1 MYVGRRMMRK
11 ELVTLAQ
18 MNNGMVSSGEA
29 TAAGIARRELSQ
41 AVERGELARIARGV
55 YSLPDAWEDEFA
67 LAQHRFTRGVFSHET
82 ALYLHGLT
90 DRAPDAMAMTFP
102 RGYNTRNARDAGID
116 ARTVSASLYQAGSV
130 EVRTPYGNA
139 VAAYCPERAI
149 CDLFRSTSSPDLQL
163 AIPTIRAYLSSEGR
177 NTVRLMEYARLM
189 KVEAKVRPYVE
200 AML

>member
-1 MYVGRRMMRK
+1 MRK

-29 TAAGIARRELSQ
+29 TAAGIARRELSE

-67 LAQHRFTRGVFSHET
+67 LAQHRFARGVFSHET

-90 DRAPDAMAMTFP
+90 DRVPDAMTMTFP
-102 RGYNTRNARDAGID
+102 RGYNTGNARDAGID
-116 ARTVSASLYQAGSV
+116 ARTVTTVLYQAGSA

-163 AIPTIRAYLSSEGR
+163 AIPSIRAYLSSEGR

>member
-1 MYVGRRMMRK
+1 MRK
-11 ELVTLAQ
+11 ELMTIAEQ
-18 MNNGMVSSGEA
+18 NNGIVSSGEA
-29 TAAGIARRELSQ
+29 TAAGIARRELSE
-41 AVERGELARIARGV
+41 AVERGELIRIARGV
-55 YSLPDAWEDEFA
+55 YALPEAWEDEFV
-67 LAQHRFTRGVFSHET
+67 LAQHRFARGIFSHET

-90 DRAPDAMAMTFP
+90 DRAPDAMTMTFP

-116 ARTVSASLYQAGSV
+116 ARTVTTGLYPAGTA
-130 EVRTPYGNA
+130 EVGTPYGNA

-163 AIPTIRAYLSSEGR
+163 AIPSIRAYLSSEGR
-177 NTVRLMEYARLM
+177 NTVRLMEYAHLM

>member
-1 MYVGRRMMRK
+1 MTIA
-11 ELVTLAQ
+11 EQ
-18 MNNGMVSSGEA
+18 NNGIVSSGEA
-29 TAAGIARRELSQ
+29 IAAGIARRELSE
-41 AVERGELARIARGV
+41 AVERGELIRIARGV
-55 YSLPDAWEDEFA
+55 YALPEAWEDEFV
-67 LAQHRFTRGVFSHET
+67 LAQHRFARGIFSHET

-90 DRAPDAMAMTFP
+90 DRAPDAMTMTFP

-116 ARTVSASLYQAGSV
+116 ARTVTTGLYPAGTA
-130 EVRTPYGNA
+130 EVGTPYGNA

-163 AIPTIRAYLSSEGR
+163 DIPSIRAYLSSEGR
-177 NTVRLMEYARLM
+177 NTVRLMEYGHLM

>member
-1 MYVGRRMMRK
+1 MRN
-11 ELVTLAQ
+11 ELMTIAEQ
-18 MNNGMVSSGEA
+18 NNGIVSSGEA
-29 TAAGIARRELSQ
+29 TAAGIARRELSE
-41 AVERGELARIARGV
+41 AVERGELIRIARGV
-55 YSLPDAWEDEFA
+55 YALPEAWEDEFV
-67 LAQHRFTRGVFSHET
+67 LAQHRFARGIFSHET

-90 DRAPDAMAMTFP
+90 DRAPDAMTMTFP

-116 ARTVSASLYQAGSV
+116 ARTVTTGLYPAGTA
-130 EVRTPYGNA
+130 EVGTPYGNA

-163 AIPTIRAYLSSEGR
+163 AIPSIRAYLSSEGR

-189 KVEAKVRPYVE
+189 KVEAKVRPYVK

>member
-1 MYVGRRMMRK
+1 MRK
-11 ELVTLAQ
+11 ELMTIAEQ
-18 MNNGMVSSGEA
+18 NNGIVSSGEA
-29 TAAGIARRELSQ
+29 TAAGIARRELSE
-41 AVERGELARIARGV
+41 AVERGELIRIARGV
-55 YSLPDAWEDEFA
+55 YALPEAWEDEFV
-67 LAQHRFTRGVFSHET
+67 LAQHRFARGIFSHET

-90 DRAPDAMAMTFP
+90 DRAPDAMTMTFP

-116 ARTVSASLYQAGSV
+116 ARTVTTGLYPAGTA
-130 EVRTPYGNA
+130 EVGTPYGNA

-163 AIPTIRAYLSSEGR
+163 AIPSIRAYLSSEGR
-177 NTVRLMEYARLM
+177 NTVRLMEYGHLM